1 MNYDI
6 LVNGQNLH
14 SFGDLESFESAIP
27 EIETLEI
34 EGLDVVVFSDEH
46 YFIYEFFKSWNTYH
60 SNEQKIIAYYAEA
73 RGYDLIDD
81 IDTIKEEAIDNFL
94 GVYEDE
100 REAVKELFKLSLSNS
115 DYESIEWILTP
126 NVVEAISVSQLTMYN
141 DYYYLWN

>member
-6 LVNGQNLH
+6 LVNGQDLH

-46 YFIYEFFKSWNTYH
+46 YSIYEFFKSWNTYYSH
-60 SNEQKIIAYYAEA
+60 EQKIIAYYAEA